1 MFSVVW
7 DLIKTYIFFN
17 ILHMHIFERMV
28 VCMTK
33 YTRVYRFKSSV
44 ISFTNRQHFKSN
56 KERMMISTT
65 ILFIRNFFNFLL
77 TFL

>member
-1 MFSVVW
+1 
-7 DLIKTYIFFN
+7 
-17 ILHMHIFERMV
+17 MHIFERMV

-56 KERMMISTT
+56 KERMIN
-65 ILFIRNFFNFLL
+65 INLFIIKYKLNQKFARKKMLQKFCLSEFFFNF
-77 TFL
+77 F